1 MPNTAIFVGILLII
15 IGFVGYINGMMTDKA
30 SMTALIPTAFGV
42 LIALTGLVAR
52 AKESSRKTMMHIAAG
67 VALLGFLAVGGRML
81 SKFSELSM
89 SPAVISQAL
98 TAIVCLIFVIM
109 AVRSFV
115 NARRAGNV

>member
-30 SMTALIPTAFGV
+30 SITALIPTAFGV